1 MTGFCYDKPMVAR
14 LPAVL
19 ILLIL
24 FQGCSTLATRM
35 AAPMIQG
42 QYASI
47 NEETDPVLAEQAMP
61 ASLKMLEGMLRGD
74 PENEALLKNLSEGFC
89 GYAFSFVEDTDPERA
104 SLLYLRGRGY
114 AERLLE
120 SNGAPENLIRQNPEQ
135 FKGTLKT
142 LDADHLHGLY
152 WMGQCWA
159 GWLMLNLD
167 DLQAFVAISK
177 VEAVLQRTLELDASY
192 HYAGPHL
199 LLGAFYGGR
208 SKLLGGKPDKAR
220 NHFEQC
226 LKLTQHKFLMA
237 KVIYAKTYAVQMQDR
252 ALFKKLLGEVMAAP
266 ADILPEQQLANAV
279 AKQKA
284 QKLLE
289 SADDLF

>member
-1 MTGFCYDKPMVAR
+1 MDAR
-14 LPAVL
+14 IPAGL

-24 FQGCSTLATRM
+24 FQGCSTLSTRM
-35 AAPMIQG
+35 ATPMVQS
-42 QYASI
+42 QYISI
-47 NEETDPVLAEQAMP
+47 NEETDPVLAQQAIP
-61 ASLKMLEGMLRGD
+61 ASLKMLEGLLRED
-74 PENEALLKNLSEGFC
+74 PGNETLLKNLAEGFC
-89 GYAFSFVEDTDPERA
+89 GYAFSFVEDTDPKRA
-104 SLLYLRGRGY
+104 SRLYLRGRGY
-114 AERLLE
+114 AERLLVAD
-120 SNGAPENLIRQNPEQ
+120 GAPEHLTAQSPEQ
-135 FKGTLKT
+135 FKGTLQT
-142 LDADHLHGLY
+142 LDADHLPGLY

-177 VEAVLQRTLELDASY
+177 VEAILQRALAMDESY

-208 SKLLGGKPDKAR
+208 SKLLGGKPDVAR
-220 NHFEQC
+220 SHFEQS
-226 LKLTQHKFLMA
+226 LNLTQNKFLMA

-252 ALFKKLLGEVMAAP
+252 PLFKKLLGEVMDAP
-266 ADILPEQQLANAV
+266 ADTLPEQQLANAV

>member
-1 MTGFCYDKPMVAR
+1 MIFKLPVGF
-14 LPAVL
+14 

-24 FQGCSTLATRM
+24 LPGCTTLSIRM
-35 AAPMIQG
+35 ATPMVES

-47 NEETDPVLAEQAMP
+47 NEETDPVLAEQAIP
-61 ASLKMLEGMLRGD
+61 ASLKMLEGLLREDSG
-74 PENEALLKNLSEGFC
+74 NETLLKNLAQGFC

-104 SLLYLRGRGY
+104 SRLYLRGRGY
-114 AERLLE
+114 AEQLLVAA
-120 SNGAPENLIRQNPEQ
+120 GAPENLTGQNPAQ
-135 FKGTLKT
+135 FKEAIKT
-142 LDADHLHGLY
+142 LDADHLPGLY

-177 VEAVLQRTLELDASY
+177 IEATLQRALELDESY

-208 SKLLGGKPDKAR
+208 SKILGGNPDKAR
-220 NHFEQC
+220 GHFDKC
-226 LKLTQHKFLMA
+226 LELTRHKFLMA

-252 ALFKKLLGEVMAAP
+252 DLFKKLLNAVLDARS
-266 ADILPEQQLANAV
+266 DILPEQQLANAV

>member
-1 MTGFCYDKPMVAR
+1 MNYK
-14 LPAVL
+14 LPAGL

-24 FQGCSTLATRM
+24 LQGCSTLSTRI
-35 AAPMIQG
+35 AIPMVESQV
-42 QYASI
+42 ASI
-47 NEETDPVLAEQAMP
+47 NEETDPVLAQQAIP
-61 ASLKMLEGMLRGD
+61 SSLKMLEGLLRED
-74 PENEALLKNLSEGFC
+74 PENETLLNNLAEGFC
-89 GYAFSFVEDTDPERA
+89 NYAFSFVEDTDPERA
-104 SLLYLRGRGY
+104 SRLYLRGRSY
-114 AERLLE
+114 AERLLVAD
-120 SNGAPENLIRQNPEQ
+120 GAPEHLTAQNPGQ
-135 FKGTLKT
+135 FKETIKT
-142 LDADHLHGLY
+142 LGADHLPGLY

-177 VEAVLQRTLELDASY
+177 VEAILQRTLALDESY

-199 LLGAFYGGR
+199 LSGAFYGGR
-208 SKLLGGKPDKAR
+208 SKLLGGNPDKAR
-220 NHFEQC
+220 GHFDKC
-226 LKLTQHKFLMA
+226 LELTHNKFLMA

-252 ALFKKLLGEVMAAP
+252 DLFKKLLSAVLDAP
-266 ADILPEQQLANAV
+266 VDILPEQQLANAV

>member
-1 MTGFCYDKPMVAR
+1 MNYK
-14 LPAVL
+14 LPVGL

-24 FQGCSTLATRM
+24 LQGCATLSARM
-35 AAPMIQG
+35 AIPMVQS

-47 NEETDPVLAEQAMP
+47 NEETDPVLAEQAIP
-61 ASLKMLEGMLRGD
+61 ASLKMLEGLLRDD
-74 PENEALLKNLSEGFC
+74 PENETLLRNLAEGFC
-89 GYAFSFVEDTDPERA
+89 GYAFSFVEETDPERA
-104 SLLYLRGRGY
+104 SRLYLRGRNY
-114 AERLLE
+114 AERLLIA
-120 SNGAPENLIRQNPEQ
+120 NGAPENLNSQNPAQ
-135 FKGTLKT
+135 FKETIKT
-142 LDADHLHGLY
+142 LDADHLPGLY

-177 VEAVLQRTLELDASY
+177 IEAVLQKALALDESY

-208 SKLLGGKPDKAR
+208 SKMLGGNPDKAR
-220 NHFEQC
+220 GHFDKC
-226 LKLTQHKFLMA
+226 LELTQHKFLMA
-237 KVIYAKTYAVQMQDR
+237 KVIYAKTYAVQMQDLG
-252 ALFKKLLGEVMAAP
+252 LFKKLLGEVRDAP
-266 ADILPEQQLANAV
+266 ADTLPEQQLANAV
-279 AKQKA
+279 AKRKA

>member
-1 MTGFCYDKPMVAR
+1 MYAR
-14 LPAVL
+14 LPAGL

-24 FQGCSTLATRM
+24 FQGCSTLSIRLAT
-35 AAPMIQG
+35 PMVQG
-42 QYASI
+42 QVASI
-47 NEETDPVLAEQAMP
+47 NEETDPVLAEQAIP

-74 PENEALLKNLSEGFC
+74 PENETLLKNLSEGFC

-104 SLLYLRGRGY
+104 SRLYLRGRGY
-114 AERLLE
+114 AEQLLVTD
-120 SNGAPENLIRQNPEQ
+120 GAPENLTALNPGQ
-135 FKGTLKT
+135 FKSALQT

-177 VEAVLQRTLELDASY
+177 VEAILQRALALDESY
-192 HYAGPHL
+192 YYAGPHL

-220 NHFEQC
+220 SHFEKC
-226 LKLTQHKFLMA
+226 LELTQQQFLMA

-252 ALFKKLLGEVMAAP
+252 ALFKKLLSAVLDAP